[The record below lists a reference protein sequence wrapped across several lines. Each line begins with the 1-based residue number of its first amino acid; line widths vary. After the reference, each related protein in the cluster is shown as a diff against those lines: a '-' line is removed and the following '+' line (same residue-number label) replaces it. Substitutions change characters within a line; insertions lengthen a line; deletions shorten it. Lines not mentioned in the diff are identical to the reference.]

1 VPMLRDRKHRIGR
14 AVFVKVAGY
23 KSIPRFAAAPWRIAA
38 SGNTASPDIFRL
50 IALEFVT
57 FELAALHGAFGG
69 CAAIRRAVLAWLAIK
84 AMIALTLIF
93 WAWRSVSLLSRR
105 RRRSYSFCR
114 RHALVPILC

>member
-1 VPMLRDRKHRIGR
+1 MPRLRDRKHRIGR
-14 AVFVKVAGY
+14 AVFVKVSGY
-23 KSIPRFAAAPWRIAA
+23 KSIPCFAAAPWRIAA

-57 FELAALHGAFGG
+57 FELAVLHGAFGG

-105 RRRSYSFCR
+105 RGHSYSLCR
-114 RHALVPILC
+114 RRALVPILC